1 MAICLFTTYRAVST
15 LCCGSEALHTE
26 LRVRITCEMAL
37 NADFYLQP
45 SIICLLDVPEGGK
58 QTPVLPAS
66 SSKFDEACR
75 HITATE
81 RKNIARI
88 TLQLECESTPKNG
101 SWSSMWHV
109 HAISSVLKRPVFSV
123 YPKMNERTRSVFHR
137 NVFPRLEVL
146 SQKSDVM

>member
-1 MAICLFTTYRAVST
+1 MQT
-15 LCCGSEALHTE
+15 
-26 LRVRITCEMAL
+26 
-37 NADFYLQP
+37 FYLQP

-101 SWSSMWHV
+101 HGLACGMCMQSHPS
-109 HAISSVLKRPVFSV
+109 
-123 YPKMNERTRSVFHR
+123 
-137 NVFPRLEVL
+137 
-146 SQKSDVM
+146 